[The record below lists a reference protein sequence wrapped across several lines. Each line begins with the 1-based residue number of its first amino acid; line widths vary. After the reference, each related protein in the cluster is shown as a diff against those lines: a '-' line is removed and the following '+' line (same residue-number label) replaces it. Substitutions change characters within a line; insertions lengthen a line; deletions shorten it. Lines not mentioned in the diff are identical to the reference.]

1 MSHYLPV
8 ASQAGT
14 IPLTQEP
21 LVEGSFHTQTPK
33 GGIRTQLPSSPP
45 PHPTVPSTP
54 THVFLGDFSVGP
66 TVCSLCRARGRLGPS
81 HAAAPGCLDPCPGFH
96 GSEDPP
102 ALEVR
107 PGAQGGREW
116 VSLGYSL
123 SNQDLLW
130 SGDLV
135 RALTLMN
142 SMCSMC

>member
-14 IPLTQEP
+14 IL
-21 LVEGSFHTQTPK
+21 LVEGLFHTQTPK
-33 GGIRTQLPSSPP
+33 GEIRAQLPSSPP
-45 PHPTVPSTP
+45 PHPTIPSTP
-54 THVFLGDFSVGP
+54 THVLLGDFSVGP
-66 TVCSLCRARGRLGPS
+66 TVCCLCRARGRLGPS

-107 PGAQGGREW
+107 PGAQGGREG
-116 VSLGYSL
+116 VSLGH
-123 SNQDLLW
+123 NQDLLW

-142 SMCSMC
+142 SVCSMC